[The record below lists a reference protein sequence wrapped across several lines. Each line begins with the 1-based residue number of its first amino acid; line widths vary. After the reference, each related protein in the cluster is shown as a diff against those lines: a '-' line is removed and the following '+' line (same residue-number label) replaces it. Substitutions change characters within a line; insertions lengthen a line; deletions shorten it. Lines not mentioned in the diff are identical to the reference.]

1 MSSIAERLARE
12 RSLVNAKRLRYSVP
26 FAQYYH
32 RWYNDVLLALLRPD
46 SSLRVLDCGCGTG
59 VLLPALRR
67 RYRIAIGID
76 FCIENLIEAR
86 GANGAAALAAG
97 DIESL
102 PCAPLSV
109 DQIVCR
115 GVLYRLPDTARAFE
129 QLFSALAA
137 GGDLVISEP
146 IGDSR
151 LLAALRAAA
160 HAARIH
166 PLPGPPPVTYPTAQQ
181 WIDTAEAAGF
191 RTLRWFHLGYVAFPL
206 LGFPEAIPVMR
217 YAPYSMAIA
226 KLLLRL
232 DRALVAAPYLKA
244 SSWHAVFHF
253 RKPSD
258 SVLEAAASSGSTL
271 TRASAPS

>member
-1 MSSIAERLARE
+1 MPSIIERLAYE
-12 RSLVNAKRLRYSVP
+12 RRLVNAKRLRYSLP

-32 RWYNDVLLALLRPD
+32 RWYSDVLLALLRPD

-59 VLLPALRR
+59 VLLPALRQ
-67 RYRIAIGID
+67 RYRTAIGID
-76 FCIENLIEAR
+76 FCIENLLEAR
-86 GANGAAALAAG
+86 GVDGVAALVAG
-97 DIESL
+97 NIECL
-102 PCAPLSV
+102 PCAPLSF

-115 GVLYRLPDTARAFE
+115 GVLHHVPDAARVFE
-129 QLFSALAA
+129 QLFATLAE

-160 HAARIH
+160 HATRIH
-166 PLPGPPPVTYPTAQQ
+166 PFPGQRLTYLTAQQ
-181 WIDTAEAAGF
+181 WIDAAQAAGF

-217 YAPYSMAIA
+217 YAPYPMTIA
-226 KLLLRL
+226 KLLLRV
-232 DRALVAAPYLKA
+232 DRALVGTPYLRA

-253 RKPSD
+253 RKPFASA
-258 SVLEAAASSGSTL
+258 LESAASSGS
-271 TRASAPS
+271 AIA

>member
-1 MSSIAERLARE
+1 MPSLSERLAHE
-12 RSLVNAKRLRYSVP
+12 RRLVSGKRLRYSLP

-32 RWYNDVLLALLRPD
+32 RWYSDELLALLRPD

-59 VLLPALRR
+59 VLLPALQQ
-67 RYRIAIGID
+67 RYRTAIGID
-76 FCIENLIEAR
+76 FCIENLKEAR
-86 GANGAAALAAG
+86 GTNGMMALVAG

-102 PCAPLSV
+102 PCAPRSF

-115 GVLYRLPDTARAFE
+115 GVLHHLPDAPRVFE
-129 QLFSALAA
+129 QLFSALAE

-166 PLPGPPPVTYPTAQQ
+166 PFPGQRLTHPTVEQ
-181 WIDTAEAAGF
+181 WIDAAQVAGF

-217 YAPYSMAIA
+217 YAPYPMAIA

-232 DRALVAAPYLKA
+232 DRALVAAPYLRA

-253 RKPSD
+253 RKPF
-258 SVLEAAASSGSTL
+258 ASE
-271 TRASAPS
+271 REPPPS